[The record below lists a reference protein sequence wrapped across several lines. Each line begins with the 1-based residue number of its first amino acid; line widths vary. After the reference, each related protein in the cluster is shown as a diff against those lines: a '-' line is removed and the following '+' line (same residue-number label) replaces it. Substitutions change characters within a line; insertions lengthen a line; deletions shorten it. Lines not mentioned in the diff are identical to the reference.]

1 MKSYLRLI
9 EVALTI
15 LILSLAISACQND
28 GYLSRDEAIET
39 AIRHCTKAHSKPIVA
54 PTIIEAVRSPVDSA
68 MTKDWNNDAQVN
80 DVVWLVTMDGQWP
93 HTGGPPPEEGATAS
107 SPPVF
112 NRCQVLFDAKTGSF
126 IRLTN

>member
-80 DVVWLVTMDGQWP
+80 
-93 HTGGPPPEEGATAS
+93 ATAS